1 VPGAFA
7 HRARGTLIVNGDGV
21 RLLICD
27 DHPVVRAGLNGMLS
41 GEPDFEV
48 VGEAANGR
56 EAIALTGELRPD
68 VVLMDLRM
76 PEMDGVSA
84 ILQIKAEHPETQIL
98 VLTTYESDADILRAI
113 EAGATGYLLKDA
125 PREELFGAIRVVAEG
140 KSPLAPTVATR
151 LMQRMRGTD
160 EESFLSTREIEV
172 LELVARGTSN
182 KEIAKRLW
190 VSETTVKSHML
201 HIFDKLG
208 VTDRTAAV
216 TAALKQGIIRLEP

>member
-1 VPGAFA
+1 MS
-7 HRARGTLIVNGDGV
+7 V
-21 RLLICD
+21 RLLISD
-27 DHPVVRAGLNGMLS
+27 DHPVVRAGLSGMLS

-48 VGEAANGR
+48 VGEATNGK
-56 EAIALTGELRPD
+56 EAVALTGELRPD

-76 PEMDGVSA
+76 PEMDGVTA
-84 ILQIKAEHPETQIL
+84 IGHIKTDYPDVNIL

-113 EAGATGYLLKDA
+113 ETGATGYLLKDT
-125 PREELFGAIRVVAEG
+125 PREELFGAIRMVAEG
-140 KSPLAPTVATR
+140 KSPLDPGVATR
-151 LMQRMRGTD
+151 LMQRMRGDD
-160 EESFLSTREIEV
+160 EEGLSTREIEV

-182 KEIAKRLW
+182 KDIAKQLW

-216 TAALKQGIIRLEP
+216 TAALKRGIIRLEP

>member
-1 VPGAFA
+1 MSESI
-7 HRARGTLIVNGDGV
+7 RILIT
-21 RLLICD
+21 D
-27 DHPVVRAGLNGMLS
+27 DHPVVRDGLRGMIS

-48 VGEAANGR
+48 VGEAGNGK
-56 EAIALTGELRPD
+56 EAVALTGELRPD

-76 PEMDGVSA
+76 PEMDGVTA
-84 ILQIKAEHPETQIL
+84 IGGIKADYPEVQIL

-113 EAGATGYLLKDA
+113 ETGATGYLLKDT
-125 PREELFGAIRVVAEG
+125 PREELFGAIRLVAEG
-140 KSPLAPTVATR
+140 KSPLAPGVATR
-151 LMQRMRGTD
+151 LMQRMRDTD
-160 EESFLSTREIEV
+160 EEGLSTREIEV

-182 KEIAKRLW
+182 KEIAKQLW

-216 TAALKQGIIRLEP
+216 TVAIEKGILRLQRP

>member
-1 VPGAFA
+1 MS
-7 HRARGTLIVNGDGV
+7 V
-21 RLLICD
+21 RILLSD
-27 DHPVVRAGLNGMLS
+27 DHPVVRAGLSGMLQ

-48 VGEAANGR
+48 VGEATNGK
-56 EAIALTGELRPD
+56 EAVALADELRPD

-76 PEMDGVSA
+76 PEMDGVTA
-84 ILQIKAEHPETQIL
+84 IGLIKAEHPEIQIL
-98 VLTTYESDADILRAI
+98 VLTTYESDADILRAV
-113 EAGATGYLLKDA
+113 ETGASGYLLKDA

-151 LMQRMRGTD
+151 LMQRMRGSD
-160 EESFLSTREIEV
+160 EEALSTREIEV

-182 KEIAKRLW
+182 KEIAKQLW

-216 TAALKQGIIRLEP
+216 TEALKRGIIRLEP

>member
-1 VPGAFA
+1 MSESINEDVQDV
-7 HRARGTLIVNGDGV
+7 RVLIT
-21 RLLICD
+21 D
-27 DHPVVRAGLNGMLS
+27 DHPVVRTGLRGMIS
-41 GEPDFEV
+41 GEPGFDV
-48 VGEAANGR
+48 VGEAENGK
-56 EAIALTGELRPD
+56 EALVLTGELRPD

-76 PEMDGVSA
+76 PEMDGVTA
-84 ILQIKAEHPETQIL
+84 IRHIKEEYPEVQIL

-113 EAGATGYLLKDA
+113 ETGATGYLLKDT
-125 PREELFGAIRVVAEG
+125 PREELFVAIRLVAQG
-140 KSPLAPTVATR
+140 KSPLAPGVAAR
-151 LMQRMRGTD
+151 LMQRMRGP
-160 EESFLSTREIEV
+160 EEEGLSTREIEV

-216 TAALKQGIIRLEP
+216 TAALKRGIIRLEP